1 MAKLQDYKAKDL
13 VNILL
18 DNCPQA
24 FKFHG
29 EVAMQLFLNNQF
41 DLPSIVDLCV
51 ERKHLTEVITALPN
65 DIKLTYYNKNN
76 HVLDTSQ
83 LVITEIV
90 HITVMNNTSLLLNIF
105 IYDVANGE
113 WIFRLDNHVR
123 LPQNNIYFHSLTWN
137 VDYIKPEIV
146 LMYDFL
152 DNQNYHQSS
161 SYKKVLDALSYYQ
174 FVILQTVVGEDKIK
188 KCLNE

>member
-1 MAKLQDYKAKDL
+1 M
-13 VNILL
+13 
-18 DNCPQA
+18 
-24 FKFHG
+24 
-29 EVAMQLFLNNQF
+29 ELFLNNQF

-51 ERKHLTEVITALPN
+51 ERKYLTEVITALPN

-83 LVITEIV
+83 LVITEVV